1 MREKIDRS
9 FWMALIIEVPDKL
22 KSRAH
27 ETCSEVTMLR
37 GKTIVNQTK

>member
-1 MREKIDRS
+1 
-9 FWMALIIEVPDKL
+9 MALIIEVPDKL

-27 ETCSEVTMLR
+27 ETCSEVTKLH